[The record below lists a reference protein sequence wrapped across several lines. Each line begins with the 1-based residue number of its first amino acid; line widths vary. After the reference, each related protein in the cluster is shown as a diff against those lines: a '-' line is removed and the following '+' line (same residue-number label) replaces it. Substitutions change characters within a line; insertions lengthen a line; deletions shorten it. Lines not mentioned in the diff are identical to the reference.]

1 MAVKFGLAIGAQIA
15 PRSIFARKNYFY
27 PDLPKGYQISQYEQ
41 PVVGKGAITSCS
53 TTARSRRVG
62 VTRAHLEE
70 DAGKSLHEGLPNAS
84 GIDLNRAGT
93 PLLEI
98 VSEPDMRS
106 AKEAVAYMKKIHTLV
121 RYLEIC
127 DGNMQE
133 GSFRCDAN
141 VSVRQHGA
149 AKFGTRAE
157 IKNLN
162 SFRFVEK
169 AIQYEVA
176 RQIEIIESGGKVV
189 QETRLYDSDKNE
201 TRSMRSKE
209 EANDYRYFPDP
220 DLLPLEIDEQF
231 IDAVRGTLRSCRTRR
246 PRASRAISG
255 CPPTMPASCRRAA
268 SSAPTSRRWSRPVSR
283 MRNSRRI
290 GSWASCRARSIAT
303 TWKSTPRE
311 SRRGLGWAA
320 YAHRRCDDFRQDRQG
335 GVRGDVVRRQRCRCN
350 HRGQGS
356 RTDHRRRRDRAVIDA
371 VIAANPKQLA
381 DFRAGKDKLFG
392 FFVGQVM
399 KATAAR
405 RTPRSST
412 SCSRRK
418 LGGSSGFLRM
428 RDRDCLHRFMF
439 EGYPIRGQLVH
450 LDASWR
456 ALIEHREYPRA
467 IRDTLGEAVAA
478 SLLLAGTIKFD
489 GVLSLQLQGEGPV
502 QLLLAQCTSGLGVRG
517 LARYREPATCRR
529 RCERRRRARRAG
541 NLTVTLET
549 DDMTRRYQGIVP
561 ITGERLAE
569 SLRIYFEN
577 SEQLPT
583 RLWLHADALGASGM
597 LLQRLP
603 SEGGERGVD
612 AAAADAAAIDDAWR
626 RVQLIGETLTPEELV
641 TLADTEIL
649 HRLFNEDDLRLFEPA
664 PVYFRCRCSRERVG
678 GMLQGLGEAETRSVL
693 AERGEVE
700 VRCDF
705 CNRAYVFDA
714 VDVAQLF
721 NAGVASD
728 GGSSV
733 H

>member
-1 MAVKFGLAIGAQIA
+1 
-15 PRSIFARKNYFY
+15 
-27 PDLPKGYQISQYEQ
+27 
-41 PVVGKGAITSCS
+41 
-53 TTARSRRVG
+53 
-62 VTRAHLEE
+62 
-70 DAGKSLHEGLPNAS
+70 
-84 GIDLNRAGT
+84 
-93 PLLEI
+93 
-98 VSEPDMRS
+98 
-106 AKEAVAYMKKIHTLV
+106 
-121 RYLEIC
+121 
-127 DGNMQE
+127 
-133 GSFRCDAN
+133 
-141 VSVRQHGA
+141 
-149 AKFGTRAE
+149 
-157 IKNLN
+157 
-162 SFRFVEK
+162 
-169 AIQYEVA
+169 
-176 RQIEIIESGGKVV
+176 
-189 QETRLYDSDKNE
+189 
-201 TRSMRSKE
+201 
-209 EANDYRYFPDP
+209 
-220 DLLPLEIDEQF
+220 
-231 IDAVRGTLRSCRTRR
+231 
-246 PRASRAISG
+246 
-255 CPPTMPASCRRAA
+255 
-268 SSAPTSRRWSRPVSR
+268 
-283 MRNSRRI
+283 
-290 GSWASCRARSIAT
+290 
-303 TWKSTPRE
+303 
-311 SRRGLGWAA
+311 
-320 YAHRRCDDFRQDRQG
+320 
-335 GVRGDVVRRQRCRCN
+335 
-350 HRGQGS
+350 
-356 RTDHRRRRDRAVIDA
+356 
-371 VIAANPKQLA
+371 
-381 DFRAGKDKLFG
+381 
-392 FFVGQVM
+392 
-399 KATAAR
+399 
-405 RTPRSST
+405 
-412 SCSRRK
+412 
-418 LGGSSGFLRM
+418 M

-517 LARYREPATCRR
+517 LARYRRTRDCRR
-529 RCERRRRARRAG
+529 RCRAASGSALVGHG

-583 RLWLHADALGASGM
+583 RLWLHADGLGASGM

-649 HRLFNEDDLRLFEPA
+649 HRLFNEDDLRLYEPA

-705 CNRAYVFDA
+705 CNRAYVFDS

-721 NAGVASD
+721 NPGVASD
-728 GGSSV
+728 SGGRI